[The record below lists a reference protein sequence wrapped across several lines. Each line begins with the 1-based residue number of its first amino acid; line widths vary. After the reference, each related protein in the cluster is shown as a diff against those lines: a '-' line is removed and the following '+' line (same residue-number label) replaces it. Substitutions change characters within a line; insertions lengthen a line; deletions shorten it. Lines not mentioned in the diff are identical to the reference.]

1 MKYKCLSVLLVSEK
15 CIEISKHVV
24 EENLNSIFHQLIC
37 DLFILDALKRSKICN
52 ILSWNKEKGQL
63 ESNAS

>member
-52 ILSWNKEKGQL
+52 ILS
-63 ESNAS
+63 